1 MSGVNTNVGVGAY
14 HSLLPDPT
22 QREQVRNLLRSH
34 SPPPAHLTSNV
45 SALAKAVLHYE
56 SEIPRLR
63 AELAKAEAD
72 YIALKDHSAA
82 VRSLLAPIRRLPSEI
97 LVHIFDQ
104 CEHPIRNPPD
114 PVSNAY
120 MLAGELADVA
130 RKPLLTVSQVCSRW
144 HDIVV
149 GTPTFWNTIRVYGL
163 WLWRTRMSSRKTTNL
178 MKFALDRS
186 GNTPLTF
193 RIVLSFADSDNYC
206 TPALKLLAEHCE
218 RWKTVH
224 LCCRPSQIPDLRGI
238 KGKLPLLETLELE
251 VDDPRPAAVRDLFQ
265 TAPRLK
271 TFLIGGRLPPAL
283 AALHIPQLQTAGC
296 LSQQPDQV
304 PAAVSF
310 MSSLP
315 SQVEYRLQLF
325 LGHWRHNKVTG
336 IDLPPT
342 SSNIATL
349 SMETCDYFKRPHC
362 VKAFSDIFASLTL
375 PHLRDLKFRSRDAP
389 YSLISWAH
397 PAFLDFSARSS
408 FHDHLHSL
416 SLFDVIV
423 TETELIEALFSLPS
437 LHHLEISDHSIV
449 AGHSVD
455 ELLITD
461 TLLSALTLRPELNP
475 PGLVPLLNTLHCR
488 SVLRFDDHRYLDFLL
503 SRRREPASNSA
514 PFVCRIHWISGHL
527 RALDVGVNARLR
539 DLCARKELNCEFS

>member
-1 MSGVNTNVGVGAY
+1 MPVGVGAY

-22 QREQVRNLLRSH
+22 QREQVRNLLWSH

-45 SALAKAVLHYE
+45 SALAKAVLHLE
-56 SEIPRLR
+56 SELPRLR

-72 YIALKDHSAA
+72 YTALKNHSGAIH
-82 VRSLLAPIRRLPSEI
+82 SLLAPIRRLPSEI

-104 CEHPIRNPPD
+104 CEDPIRNPPD

-149 GTPTFWNTIRVYGL
+149 RTPTLWNTIQIYGL
-163 WLWRTRMSSRKTTNL
+163 WLWRTRTSSRKTTNL
-178 MKFALDRS
+178 IKAALDRS
-186 GNTPLTF
+186 GNTPLTI
-193 RIVLSFADSDNYC
+193 RIFTSIADSDDQC
-206 TPALKLLAEHCE
+206 APALKLLAEHCE

-224 LCCRPSQIPDLRGI
+224 LCCRSTQIPDFRDI

-251 VDDPRPAAVRDLFQ
+251 VDEPGPAAVRDLFQ

-310 MSSLP
+310 MSTLP

-325 LGHWRHNKVTG
+325 LGHWRRNKVTG

-342 SSNIATL
+342 SSNIAAL
-349 SMETCDYFKRPHC
+349 SMETCDHFKRPHC

-375 PHLRDLKFRSRDAP
+375 PHLRDLTFRSRDEP

-397 PAFLDFSARSS
+397 PAFIDFSARSS
-408 FHDHLHSL
+408 FHDNLHCL
-416 SLFDVIV
+416 SLLDVII
-423 TETELIEALFSLPS
+423 TETELVEVLHVLPS
-437 LHHLEISDHSIV
+437 LHHLEISDHSVV
-449 AGHSVD
+449 ASHSVD

-461 TLLSALTLRPELNP
+461 TLLSALTLKPDLNP
-475 PGLVPLLNTLHCR
+475 PGIAPLLHTLHCR

-503 SRRREPASNSA
+503 SRRRGPASNA
-514 PFVCRIHWISGHL
+514 TPFVCRIQCLPGHL
-527 RALDVGVNARLR
+527 RALEVGVNTHLR
-539 DLCARKELNCEFS
+539 EVCARKELVCEFLE